1 MKAELESLVNRKVDL
16 VSKKAIENSP
26 NWIRRQNILAQ
37 LRSSMSRDSAALVDI
52 FDAIQLIN
60 QYIEGVEGLVAQFG

>member
-1 MKAELESLVNRKVDL
+1 
-16 VSKKAIENSP
+16 
-26 NWIRRQNILAQ
+26 
-37 LRSSMSRDSAALVDI
+37 MSRDSAALVDI